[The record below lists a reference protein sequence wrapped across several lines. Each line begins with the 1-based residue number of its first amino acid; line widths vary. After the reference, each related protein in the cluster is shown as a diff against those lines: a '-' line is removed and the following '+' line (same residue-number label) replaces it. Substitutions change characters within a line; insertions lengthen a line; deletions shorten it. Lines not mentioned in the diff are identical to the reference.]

1 MNQNKHRIGNFTS
14 SEIAVLVKEGRS
26 KGSMSAA
33 AATYIEE
40 TDYERLLDR
49 SISDESNA
57 KPLTWGKLL
66 EARVFDIL
74 GLEYALLSDITTL
87 HPGIDFWAGSPDG
100 KKDSDSTIVDVKCPM
115 TLASFCRLAQPL
127 YDGLNGMSAMNAIRD
142 NHKDGEKFYWQLVSN
157 ACIHNTAN
165 AELIVYMP
173 YLSELPTVRMM
184 ANNVPLDQQS
194 KHYWIAFGNDDELPH
209 LLDGGYYKNLNTIRF
224 EVPEEDKRYL
234 TQKVQDAGKL
244 LKPYLQTETKDI
256 I

>member
-1 MNQNKHRIGNFTS
+1 
-14 SEIAVLVKEGRS
+14 
-26 KGSMSAA
+26 
-33 AATYIEE
+33 
-40 TDYERLLDR
+40 
-49 SISDESNA
+49 
-57 KPLTWGKLL
+57 
-66 EARVFDIL
+66 
-74 GLEYALLSDITTL
+74 
-87 HPGIDFWAGSPDG
+87 
-100 KKDSDSTIVDVKCPM
+100 
-115 TLASFCRLAQPL
+115 
-127 YDGLNGMSAMNAIRD
+127 
-142 NHKDGEKFYWQLVSN
+142 
-157 ACIHNTAN
+157 
-165 AELIVYMP
+165 MP